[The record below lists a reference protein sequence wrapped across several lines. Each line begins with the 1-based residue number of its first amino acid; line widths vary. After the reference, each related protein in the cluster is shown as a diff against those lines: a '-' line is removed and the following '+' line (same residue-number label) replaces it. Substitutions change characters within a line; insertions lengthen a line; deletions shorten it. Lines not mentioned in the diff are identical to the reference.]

1 MLIRQLC
8 RFKRRTDLNRL
19 TLLADCR
26 RHANEA
32 ANHACIP
39 ESEVS
44 SSENTPRRGEKQ
56 SGGIDSPTR
65 AILSAAKS
73 SRRGGAP
80 NTGAAAAA
88 AAAGAP
94 KPQPGS
100 NTGLAKGNKAGQQPG
115 SNSGGG
121 LFKRVPT
128 GALGLPLQLRDIRC
142 VQSISEP
149 VLFVRKGAIVIA
161 MGPYRAVITKSTAF
175 LLQPSE
181 RALQPLL
188 QMLTESLR
196 QDRNVKLPFEL
207 CVLEAIIV
215 LAIQAYVAEV
225 DHVSELMRTVLKD
238 LRQDITAVLLNEAYA
253 LKGRVGRAL
262 QQVCMRVCM
271 CVDEAYALKG
281 RVGRS
286 SCAYV

>member
-1 MLIRQLC
+1 M
-8 RFKRRTDLNRL
+8 
-19 TLLADCR
+19 
-26 RHANEA
+26 
-32 ANHACIP
+32 P
-39 ESEVS
+39 
-44 SSENTPRRGEKQ
+44 TPRREKLL
-56 SGGIDSPTR
+56 GTDSPTR
-65 AILSAAKS
+65 ALSAAKS

-80 NTGAAAAA
+80 STGGGVVVGGG
-88 AAAGAP
+88 GAP
-94 KPQPGS
+94 KPQQAGITGGGS
-100 NTGLAKGNKAGQQPG
+100 KGNKTGQQDSSSG
-115 SNSGGG
+115 GGGG

-196 QDRNVKLPFEL
+196 HDRTVKLPFEL

-262 QQVCMRVCM
+262 QQVCMQMCLCVCVCVCVCVYVCVCVRVCFH
-271 CVDEAYALKG
+271 
-281 RVGRS
+281 
-286 SCAYV
+286 YV